1 MKKRKKKRNG
11 IPAWIRRRILAACM
25 VFFFCL
31 LYFSGSVLWK
41 EYAGGYP
48 GILMPVKVLA
58 KESAQDQETEIF
70 SQTAMAKEKEIRKQE
85 KQQLLSQLYARS
97 AALVD
102 ADSGRVL
109 VGKEEHVMR
118 PMASTTKILTCIL
131 ALERGNPEELV
142 TASANAAAQPKVHLG
157 MAEGER
163 FYLRDLLYSLMLESH
178 NDSAVAIAEHLAGT
192 VSEFAKWMN
201 EKAEEI
207 GCTEA
212 HFVTPNGLDGE
223 DEGGVHRISAADLA
237 KIMSYCVLH
246 SPKTAEFLKVTQ
258 TPSYSFSDAEGKG
271 SFTCNNHNAFL
282 QMMDGAIS
290 GKTGFTGDAGYCY
303 VGALQSEG
311 RTFVVALLACGWP
324 NNKNYKW
331 ADTRKLMEYGIAQY
345 HYEEVWKTPKLS
357 RLSVEDGISE
367 EGLFG
372 KAETEVR
379 LKESG
384 NRKPV
389 LVGVDDVAEERV
401 KVLEKLNAPVEK
413 GMPVGQVT
421 YFLNGEPYGS
431 DQIIAKDKIGRRTFA
446 WIIEKMCEMFYQ
458 FKF

>member
-1 MKKRKKKRNG
+1 
-11 IPAWIRRRILAACM
+11 M

-31 LYFSGSVLWK
+31 LNIV
-41 EYAGGYP
+41 
-48 GILMPVKVLA
+48 PVKA
-58 KESAQDQETEIF
+58 DEQE
-70 SQTAMAKEKEIRKQE
+70 R
-85 KQQLLSQLYARS
+85 QQIPSQLYARS

-109 VGKEEHVMR
+109 IGKEEHVMR

-131 ALERGNPEELV
+131 ALERGNLEDLV

-157 MAEGER
+157 MTEGEQ
-163 FYLRDLLYSLMLESH
+163 FYLKDLLYSLMLESH
-178 NDSAVAIAEHLAGT
+178 NDSAVAIAEHLAGS
-192 VSEFAKWMN
+192 VPEFAKWMN

-223 DEGGVHRISAADLA
+223 DAGGTHSISAADLA

-246 SPKTAEFLKVTQ
+246 SPKAAEFLAVTQ
-258 TPSYSFSDAEGKG
+258 TPSYSFFDAEGKG
-271 SFTCNNHNAFL
+271 SFACNNHNAFL
-282 QMMDGAIS
+282 QMMDGVIS

-331 ADTRKLMEYGIAQY
+331 SDTRKLMEYGITHYQ
-345 HYEEVWKTPKLS
+345 YEEVWKIPELS
-357 RLSVEDGISE
+357 KIPVEDGISE
-367 EGLFG
+367 KGLFG
-372 KAETEVR
+372 EVETEVAV
-379 LKESG
+379 KESG
-384 NRKPV
+384 SRKMV
-389 LVGVDDVAEERV
+389 LAGADEVGGAEKERGQQILISADDVTEE
-401 KVLEKLNAPVEK
+401 KVEVPEKLTAPVEK
-413 GMPVGQVT
+413 GMPVGRVT
-421 YFLNGEPYGS
+421 YFLNGEECGS
-431 DQIIAKDKIGRRTFA
+431 DQIIVKDTIGQRTFA
-446 WIIEKMCEMFYQ
+446 WIALKMCEMFYQ